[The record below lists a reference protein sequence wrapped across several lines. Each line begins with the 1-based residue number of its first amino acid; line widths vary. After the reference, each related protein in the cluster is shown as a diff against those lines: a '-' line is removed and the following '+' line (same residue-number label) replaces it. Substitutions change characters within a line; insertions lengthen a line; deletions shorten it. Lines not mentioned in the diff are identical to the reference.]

1 MKIFRRKKQK
11 KEVLPKVITEIKEMN
26 DDEETE
32 NKDIAER
39 IIKILKENPE
49 RRPEIVNWLGEQ
61 EELSNEIIEE
71 TAKQIPKEKE
81 IPNFISAKLT
91 EKLPDGRSLEVLHA
105 NPEGYTI
112 DQTKK
117 IIENIEDDKN
127 KEKGIVIKLNDIYKK
142 VTGLNDRQL
151 REQINK
157 LIAEYEM
164 TEKIKKSICNIVA
177 RNFAKQYMAINGIM
191 PNILEK
197 IIPPEEMLREQMSEK
212 IGFEYKR
219 LLKLGQEN
227 KYDQKYVKKLLLE
240 RSAKNLVE
248 IVKSQE
254 EDDGQVGKESAYVQ
268 EMGMLTD
275 DEKDYFLSC
284 VKKYDRDIG
293 TIGIMKL
300 RNKLNGIPEEG
311 DKVKKV
317 LDKINELPEKDIET
331 LIQVLDLD
339 LVSCLSDNI
348 RDSELREKVIDVMKN
363 SVGAEKVEKRK
374 PNIQKDVEKE
384 H

>member
-32 NKDIAER
+32 NEVIAAK

-151 REQINK
+151 KEQINK
-157 LIAEYEM
+157 LISEYEM
-164 TEKIKKSICNIVA
+164 TDKIKKSIYNIVA

-197 IIPPEEMLREQMSEK
+197 IIPPEEMLREQISER

-219 LLKLGQEN
+219 LLKPGQEN

-248 IVKSQE
+248 VAKSQE

-284 VKKYDRDIG
+284 VKKYDKDIG

-300 RNKLNGIPEEG
+300 RNKLNGISEEG

-363 SVGAEKVEKRK
+363 TVEAEKVEKRK